1 MTRTTSTRAL
11 LLVALFAAELA
22 ALAASYQLFASF
34 DCAASGAFDACRFL
48 RGLLGRAISVL
59 GAGCLL
65 LWAWPQV
72 VARLLRGGAAAG
84 QGPWPWLHAA
94 GVVLLFLPLAVAGE
108 RDFSGAFALAL
119 GPWLAGAAAAVA
131 GGLFW
136 LAPPAARAGLAR
148 GERRVI
154 VAALVLAA
162 LVPDAAAL
170 AAPLWDLGP
179 LTRGTFAAVVALL
192 RLWRVE
198 PDVAAADYVIGV
210 DDFYVQIAQACSG
223 VEGLALVTGF
233 TIVYAL
239 LFRDTIRPLR
249 FAATVL
255 PAALAASWAL
265 NALRIAVLI
274 MIGARISP
282 DLAVEGF
289 HSYAGWLFFTLLAL
303 GLMAAVQA
311 TPWLHRPAAAAAAP
325 AAAPRLRADPL
336 AARILPFVAFM
347 LAGVAAGAFFV
358 PADLGYPL
366 KAVVLALAV
375 ALFWPAIREMPWRV
389 DPAAAAAGAGVGV
402 LWLALAP
409 AGAEPALAAA
419 LAALPGW
426 AMAGWAVARLVGT
439 VALVPLVEELFFRGY
454 VLARLDRGG
463 AAMRA
468 LAVAVSTAAFA
479 TLHGQWLAA
488 GIAGA
493 VFAAVML
500 WRGRVTDAVVAHIV
514 ANAVVGGVALLRGD
528 WAVI

>member
-1 MTRTTSTRAL
+1 
-11 LLVALFAAELA
+11 
-22 ALAASYQLFASF
+22 
-34 DCAASGAFDACRFL
+34 
-48 RGLLGRAISVL
+48 
-59 GAGCLL
+59 
-65 LWAWPQV
+65 
-72 VARLLRGGAAAG
+72 
-84 QGPWPWLHAA
+84 
-94 GVVLLFLPLAVAGE
+94 
-108 RDFSGAFALAL
+108 
-119 GPWLAGAAAAVA
+119 
-131 GGLFW
+131 
-136 LAPPAARAGLAR
+136 
-148 GERRVI
+148 
-154 VAALVLAA
+154 
-162 LVPDAAAL
+162 
-170 AAPLWDLGP
+170 
-179 LTRGTFAAVVALL
+179 
-192 RLWRVE
+192 
-198 PDVAAADYVIGV
+198 
-210 DDFYVQIAQACSG
+210 
-223 VEGLALVTGF
+223 
-233 TIVYAL
+233 
-239 LFRDTIRPLR
+239 
-249 FAATVL
+249 
-255 PAALAASWAL
+255 
-265 NALRIAVLI
+265 